1 MRFRKKSM
9 KISKRSFVTNL
20 KSKNIFYFRSE
31 RKMNEDFGVNIQNI
45 VSKMIES
52 YNEQTTGY
60 IVE

>member
-1 MRFRKKSM
+1 
-9 KISKRSFVTNL
+9 
-20 KSKNIFYFRSE
+20 
-31 RKMNEDFGVNIQNI
+31 MNEDFGVNIQNI